1 MQWRAR
7 EESLSSGRKVETL
20 YSTADLEVRAMW
32 LIDRDTPGLDGSRIP
47 LPTIVREALVRWY
60 VGDGTHHDEIAGINL
75 VQQARIGMKWIACD
89 CLGREKAPPIL
100 TPAYLSE
107 AETYYLRRLTQRPEH
122 REDCPFFRDQATNRV
137 TEVRSRA
144 TANDAPAGFFSV
156 LKPAP
161 ENLSKRPES
170 DVTDDRTRNASTPR
184 LARLL
189 WRLIDTSGVNVIA
202 PLAAH
207 EEWSIRE
214 NFQSIGRA
222 AAQIEIAPGIELAR
236 AIWTHHR
243 PLEAKAVYAT
253 LRRLS
258 QDWPAEHEPQGFV
271 LLFSKGHKA
280 NEIFLTNGESISI
293 ANRVQSPAVRGNPV
307 HGPFLTMI
315 VVGKYPEARGY
326 SLLRAYAQPIYN
338 GRLFVPV
345 DSQLERDA
353 LRDLL
358 EVQRR
363 LHREDVDVAVRK
375 PIFDSQTPAGNCR
388 PDFILEARSRR
399 TGEIKTLVIEVMGFE
414 NDTYRASKS
423 VTHPRMSH
431 LGTLSILSAR
441 EIEAGNGAHHILQE
455 LNL

>member
-1 MQWRAR
+1 
-7 EESLSSGRKVETL
+7 
-20 YSTADLEVRAMW
+20 MW
-32 LIDRDTPGLDGSRIP
+32 LIDRDTKGLDGSRIP
-47 LPTIVREALVRWY
+47 LPPIVRDALVRWY
-60 VGDGTHHDEIAGINL
+60 VGEGSHRDEIAGINL
-75 VQQARIGMKWIACD
+75 VQQARIGLKWIACG
-89 CLGREKAPPIL
+89 CLGRDKAPPVL

-144 TANDAPAGFFSV
+144 TANDPPAGFFSV

-161 ENLSKRPES
+161 ENLSKKPES

-189 WRLIDTSGVNVIA
+189 WRLMDASGVNIIA
-202 PLAAH
+202 PLAVR

-214 NFQSIGRA
+214 NFAAIGRA
-222 AAQIEIAPGIELAR
+222 AAKIQIAPGVELAR
-236 AIWTHHR
+236 AFWTHQK

-271 LLFSKGHKA
+271 LLYSQGHKA
-280 NEIFLTNGESISI
+280 NEIYLPKGQSVSV

-315 VVGKYPEARGY
+315 VVGKYPEAHGY
-326 SLLRAYAQPIYN
+326 SPLRAYAQPIYN

-353 LRDLL
+353 LRDILAAQVL
-358 EVQRR
+358 
-363 LHREDVDVAVRK
+363 LHRRDVDLAIRK
-375 PIFDSQTPAGNCR
+375 PIFDTQTPDGNCR
-388 PDFILEARSRR
+388 PDFVLEARSRR
-399 TGEIKTLVIEVMGFE
+399 TGEIKTLVVEVMGFE
-414 NDTYRASKS
+414 NDAYRASKA
-423 VTHPRMSH
+423 VTHPRISH
-431 LGTLSILSAR
+431 LGTLFKLTAG
-441 EIEAGNGAHHILQE
+441 EVEAGNGTHNVLQA